1 MSFQEHTETSSVFFK
16 NGVRERMKE
25 KKNGVLKTAKMNAS
39 LASKIRTRAI
49 NNSSIIKV
57 SLKQNNKALALA
69 LNAAKITA
77 QKLTDDKML
86 LQKEVELGHF
96 ENACLRQKLSS
107 VKKYIDEL
115 QLFMNSRFQTA
126 IKLTRFSESDSYS
139 SLLDERGHSDTHDI
153 SRSQDDNNCPRVAP
167 KSMRIPLSQVDD
179 EGSGNGRNT
188 PTSLEKFPLDPLKS
202 AFDETWRSMPF
213 PEVKKSFSS
222 FTDKLSASSGNSDSR
237 LHGVDVSTLAFNSNT
252 IFGDNL
258 WNVPQNSR
266 SCSLSILDNNYP
278 VQQCEDT
285 TRPHSDSILSEHVT
299 KRKKRKTGFPAT
311 FGNNLEAEVSDIDK
325 LQVTKETESLVKE
338 NLEISHV
345 GELITLS
352 TKRESCIK
360 INAKETK
367 TLENDNA
374 ETKNTMFSTSQSK
387 LNLNNGNNRRPDINV
402 TVSKTS
408 ELNSSKIKPPM
419 SACHVEN
426 SDHDRKEKRSSQH
439 LGQTTRNRKT
449 FVIEPNRVNNY
460 TTQEIE
466 KGIFLEK
473 MKNLENQSQCPE
485 SRSLSNEIQ
494 QNEKSC
500 SYSTKCLNKT
510 KNYRRTIVLDPGPSN
525 DRNSC
530 TSFQHDIK
538 KKTDLENLD
547 SLGRWVQSPES
558 NSLNIVNTED
568 SVGFQKQ
575 VPNQEAISGL
585 NVKRKSKRKVHENN
599 GSHRLSEME
608 EQSLDNID
616 YELPQSEI
624 KKKKHRDKTMN
635 FDRDIIQKGH
645 SKANADVF
653 DLNEKAQKV
662 SRKKKKSKCTPSV
675 LSVSLGDEDNFFEGS
690 NSSVKKNWE
699 TSTTPNSCSLTKKSS
714 HLEKANWMT
723 ISNEA
728 GLKKKMPTFGKKTGI
743 VNDLGN
749 NGTDSEPFLQ
759 GPEDC
764 EITQTK
770 QTKWSFLQVADCSAL
785 QKPIVDI
792 TKTLSLNPD
801 SPSVGLSKSSRY
813 VEVQKS
819 PERDCALSIISAVFK
834 ENIKQLEISGRE
846 EKQPIQAI
854 AKTSAENAVLQENGN
869 KVLKNLTNSIPL
881 ETTIYPSRRRKKDIS
896 YVEPSLNRKLRRGDP
911 FTITDFL
918 SSPIYK
924 TKKKKLTKGTETS
937 RTPKNI
943 KKEIQPRFSD

>member
-1 MSFQEHTETSSVFFK
+1 MSFQEDTETSSVFFK

-25 KKNGVLKTAKMNAS
+25 KKNGVLKTAKINAS
-39 LASKIRTRAI
+39 LASKIRTRTI

-107 VKKYIDEL
+107 VKKCIDEL
-115 QLFMNSRFQTA
+115 QLFINSRFQTA
-126 IKLTRFSESDSYS
+126 IKLTGFSESDTYS
-139 SLLDERGHSDTHDI
+139 SLLDERGHSDADGIFRTQHD
-153 SRSQDDNNCPRVAP
+153 SNCPRVAP
-167 KSMRIPLSQVDD
+167 KSMRIPLSQVED
-179 EGSGNGRNT
+179 EGSDNGRNT
-188 PTSLEKFPLDPLKS
+188 STSLEKFPLDPLKS

-222 FTDKLSASSGNSDSR
+222 FTDKLSASSGSNDPR

-252 IFGDNL
+252 SFGDNL

-278 VQQCEDT
+278 VQQCKET
-285 TRPHSDSILSEHVT
+285 ARPHSDSILSEHVT
-299 KRKKRKTGFPAT
+299 KRKKCKSGFPAI

-325 LQVTKETESLVKE
+325 LQVTKETESL
-338 NLEISHV
+338 EISHV

-352 TKRESCIK
+352 TKGESCIK
-360 INAKETK
+360 IKAKETK

-374 ETKNTMFSTSQSK
+374 ETKNTMFSTSQSR
-387 LNLNNGNNRRPDINV
+387 LSLNNGNNRRPDV
-402 TVSKTS
+402 AMSKTS
-408 ELNSSKIKPPM
+408 ELNSSKIKLPR
-419 SACHVEN
+419 SACHVGN
-426 SDHDRKEKRSSQH
+426 SDHDRKEKCSSQH
-439 LGQTTRNRKT
+439 LGQTTRNRRT
-449 FVIEPNRVNNY
+449 FVIEPNVNNY
-460 TTQEIE
+460 TTQESE
-466 KGIFLEK
+466 KEIFLEK
-473 MKNLENQSQCPE
+473 MTNLENQSQCSE
-485 SRSLSNEIQ
+485 SRSLSSEIQ

-500 SYSTKCLNKT
+500 SYSRNNKT
-510 KNYRRTIVLDPGPSN
+510 KNCRRTIVLDPGPSN

-530 TSFQHDIK
+530 TSQRDGK

-547 SLGRWVQSPES
+547 SLGRRVQSPES
-558 NSLNIVNTED
+558 NSLNIVNTEH

-575 VPNQEAISGL
+575 VPSQEAISGL
-585 NVKRKSKRKVHENN
+585 NVKRKSKRKVPESN

-624 KKKKHRDKTMN
+624 KKKKHGNKTIN
-635 FDRDIIQKGH
+635 FDRDIIQKEH
-645 SKANADVF
+645 SSANADVF
-653 DLNEKAQKV
+653 DLNEKPQKV
-662 SRKKKKSKCTPSV
+662 SKKRRRKSKRTPSV
-675 LSVSLGDEDNFFEGS
+675 LSISLGDEDNFFEES

-714 HLEKANWMT
+714 HLEKANWTT
-723 ISNEA
+723 IRNEA
-728 GLKKKMPTFGKKTGI
+728 GFKKKMPTVTKKTRI

-759 GPEDC
+759 GPEEC
-764 EITQTK
+764 EITQTN
-770 QTKWSFLQVADCSAL
+770 QTKWSFLQVTDCSAL

-813 VEVQKS
+813 VEVQES
-819 PERDCALSIISAVFK
+819 PERDCAVFK
-834 ENIKQLEISGRE
+834 ENTKQLEISGRE
-846 EKQPIQAI
+846 EKQPIQAT
-854 AKTSAENAVLQENGN
+854 AETSSENAALQENGN
-869 KVLKNLTNSIPL
+869 KVLKDLTNSIPL
-881 ETTIYPSRRRKKDIS
+881 ETSPIHLRQRRKKDVS

-924 TKKKKLTKGTETS
+924 TKKKKLTKGTEMS
-937 RTPKNI
+937 RKTKNI